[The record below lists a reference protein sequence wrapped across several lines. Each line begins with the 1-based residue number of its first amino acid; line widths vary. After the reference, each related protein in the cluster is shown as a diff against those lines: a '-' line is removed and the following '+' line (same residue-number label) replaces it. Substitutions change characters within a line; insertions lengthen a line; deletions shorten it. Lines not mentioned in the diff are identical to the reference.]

1 MKKSILILS
10 LVMGAIIFT
19 ACGGGSTELLNT
31 TWQWT
36 SMTESMP
43 ASQSVVPNPENYTI
57 RFNNNGTF
65 DATVD
70 CNQVSGSYE
79 LDGDRLTLR
88 PGPSTMAECGP
99 DSLYNLFLS
108 NLAVVDG
115 YVIEDG
121 ILTLRFGAGL
131 GEMHFEESS

>member
-1 MKKSILILS
+1 MKRIFLLTS
-10 LVMGAIIFT
+10 LLLVALFLA
-19 ACGGGSTELLNT
+19 ACGGGSNELLNT

-57 RFNNNGTF
+57 EFKRDGTF
-65 DATVD
+65 NSKVD

-79 LDGDRLTLR
+79 LDGNRLTLR
-88 PGPSTMAECGP
+88 LGPSTMAECGP
-99 DSLYNLFLS
+99 DSLYNLYLS

-115 YVIEDG
+115 YEIDNNVL
-121 ILTLRFGAGL
+121 ILKFGAGL
-131 GEMHFEESS
+131 GEMHFEKSN

>member
-1 MKKSILILS
+1 MKRIFLLAS
-10 LVMGAIIFT
+10 LLLVALFLT
-19 ACGGGSTELLNT
+19 ACGGGSNELLNT

-57 RFNNNGTF
+57 EFKRDGTF
-65 DATVD
+65 NAKVD

-88 PGPSTMAECGP
+88 LGPSTMAECGP
-99 DSLYNLFLS
+99 DSLYNLYIS

-115 YVIEDG
+115 YEIDNDML
-121 ILTLRFGAGL
+121 ILKFGAGL
-131 GEMHFEESS
+131 GEMRFEESN

>member
-1 MKKSILILS
+1 MKKMILLSSLLLVALIL
-10 LVMGAIIFT
+10 A
-19 ACGGGSTELLNT
+19 ACGGGSNELLNT

-36 SMTESMP
+36 SMTESLP
-43 ASQSVVPNPENYTI
+43 AAQSVVPNPENYTI
-57 RFNNNGTF
+57 QFKNDGTF
-65 DATVD
+65 NAKVD

-79 LDGDRLTLR
+79 LDGDRLTFR

-115 YVIEDG
+115 YAIEDG
-121 ILTLRFGAGL
+121 ALILKFGAGL
-131 GEMHFEESS
+131 GVMHFEKSG

>member
-1 MKKSILILS
+1 MKRIFLLS
-10 LVMGAIIFT
+10 SLLLVALFLA
-19 ACGGGSTELLNT
+19 ACGGGSNELINT

-57 RFNNNGTF
+57 EFKRYGTF
-65 DATVD
+65 NAKVD

-88 PGPSTMAECGP
+88 LGPSTMAECGP
-99 DSLYNLFLS
+99 DSLYNLYLS

-115 YVIEDG
+115 YEIDNNVL
-121 ILTLRFGAGL
+121 ILKFGAGL
-131 GEMHFEESS
+131 GEMHFEKSN

>member
-1 MKKSILILS
+1 MKRIFLLS
-10 LVMGAIIFT
+10 GLLLVALFLA
-19 ACGGGSTELLNT
+19 ACGGGSNELLNT

-43 ASQSVVPNPENYTI
+43 ASQSVILNPENYTI
-57 RFNNNGTF
+57 EFKRDGTF
-65 DATVD
+65 NAKVD

-79 LDGDRLTLR
+79 LDGNRLTLR
-88 PGPSTMAECGP
+88 PGPSTMAECGS

-115 YVIEDG
+115 YEIEDN
-121 ILTLRFGAGL
+121 ILILKFGTGL
-131 GEMHFEESS
+131 GEMHFEKSN